1 MTLRLG
7 CVPLGLRMTL
17 PRLRVTSWAL
27 VGGWGVGPVCGPILF
42 VSWLG
47 SLAPHALG
55 PGQRWVGLAGPV
67 PLAGGHV
74 SSFVQLKTL
83 IMRFMVAEKRSPAG
97 LACLH

>member
-7 CVPLGLRMTL
+7 GVPTGLRTTL

-27 VGGWGVGPVCGPILF
+27 VGGGAVCVPILF

-74 SSFVQLKTL
+74 SSFGQLKTL
-83 IMRFMVAEKRSPAG
+83 IVRIMVAEKRSPACIV
-97 LACLH
+97 CLQ